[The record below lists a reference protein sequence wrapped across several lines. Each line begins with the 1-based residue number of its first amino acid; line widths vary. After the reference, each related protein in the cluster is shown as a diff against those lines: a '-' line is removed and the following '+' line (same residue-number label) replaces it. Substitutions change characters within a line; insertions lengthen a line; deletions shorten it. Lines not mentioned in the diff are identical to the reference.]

1 MILCSFGIIT
11 AFAQESVTD
20 TTHSLSQSIPNS
32 FNVIDYPNATH
43 SVANGINNAGQIV
56 GEYDYS
62 SAYPPHGFLLSSG
75 TYTSVDY
82 PRSTGTAAI
91 GINNAGQIVGEYDDS
106 SGHYHGFLLSSGTYT
121 SIDYPNIANTVANEI
136 NNAGQI
142 VGYYFDN
149 SVYTHSFL
157 LSSVETKQTTPEF
170 GSVAPIILG
179 ISILSI
185 IILSVRTRL
194 LHST

>member
-1 MILCSFGIIT
+1 MRFPISGIIMILCSFGIIT

-62 SAYPPHGFLLSSG
+62 SAYPP
-75 TYTSVDY
+75 
-82 PRSTGTAAI
+82 
-91 GINNAGQIVGEYDDS
+91 
-106 SGHYHGFLLSSGTYT
+106 HGFLLSSGTYT